1 MPPRARR
8 GPGGKKAAAKAAP
21 NAMALGLDGQGDAG
35 AGAVLAPVKT
45 SADLRSFFSGTR
57 QPDGQA
63 PVHDQVLAA
72 TGTPSA
78 ASTLSWGAPE
88 EHHVPPSQPR
98 HDEDELPPT
107 PLVAPYPGCEIPSP
121 VASVQSEVSAISEK
135 LLNDFNGTMSKH
147 ANKLTEIHDTN
158 KVLIKQLEKVV
169 SGSDLEV
176 RSALGQRFARDHPKG
191 SENARLMADFL
202 KGKQAEGMKV
212 NDAKRQWRVDWAS
225 RMHAK
230 LTEGKRH
237 DMSWA
242 QVNKEKGT
250 YICFAVMVEKLGY
263 VFDPKGAVR
272 RATSYAEK
280 CVAMRGDWVAFNEM
294 VGELEFFF
302 LEKSFTNIMN
312 EKWSMFEES
321 TGKRQSEA
329 EASADCGSDPQ
340 PQPLKKRKIGN
351 GTDPVN
357 NQEPV
362 LKDDCHKTVMSK
374 LTLDANKVKA
384 YLHNTVSGANS
395 LVDAIDH
402 SLEWA
407 WARTPETLGRLKAK
421 KTAIDE
427 SLSEFGKSILI
438 SELAT
443 LKKSTGAAYL
453 ELELKK
459 FIAIKAKVADLQS
472 YHATLVR
479 MHKDFVASQQHS
491 S

>member
-1 MPPRARR
+1 L
-8 GPGGKKAAAKAAP
+8 KVYF
-21 NAMALGLDGQGDAG
+21 DGEHHE
-35 AGAVLAPVKT
+35 
-45 SADLRSFFSGTR
+45 SHNRIIFFSGTR

-63 PVHDQVLAA
+63 PLHDHMHAA
-72 TGTPSA
+72 ASTPSA
-78 ASTLSWGAPE
+78 ASTLSRAAPE
-88 EHHVPPSQPR
+88 GSDVPPSQPR
-98 HDEDELPPT
+98 CSEDELPPT
-107 PLVAPYPGCEIPSP
+107 PRVAPYPGCEIPSP
-121 VASVQSEVSAISEK
+121 VASVQSEISAISEK
-135 LLNDFNGTMSKH
+135 LLKDFTGMMSNH
-147 ANKLTEIHDTN
+147 ESKLTEIHDTN
-158 KVLIKQLEKVV
+158 KELIMQLEKVA
-169 SGSDLEV
+169 SGSDLGV
-176 RSALGQRFARDHPKG
+176 RSALGQRFSRDHPKG
-191 SENARLMADFL
+191 SENAKLMAEFV

-237 DMSWA
+237 DKSWA

-263 VFDPKGAVR
+263 MFDPQGAVR

-302 LEKSFTNIMN
+302 LKKSFTNVMH

-321 TGKRQSEA
+321 TGQRKSEA
-329 EASADCGSDPQ
+329 GTSADGGSDPQPQ

-351 GTDPVN
+351 GNDPEN

-362 LKDDCHKTVMSK
+362 PKDDSHKTVMSK
-374 LTLDANKVKA
+374 LTLEANKVKA
-384 YLHNTVSGANS
+384 YLHNTVSAANS
-395 LVDAIDH
+395 LIAAI
-402 SLEWA
+402 EFNATWA
-407 WARTPETLGRLKAK
+407 WARTLQSLGQLQAK
-421 KTAIDE
+421 KAAIDE
-427 SLSEFGKSILI
+427 SLSEFGKHILI

-443 LKKSTGAAYL
+443 LKKSTGAAFL
-453 ELELKK
+453 ELELKR
-459 FIAIKAKVADLQS
+459 FTEIKAKVADLQG

-479 MHKDFVASQQHS
+479 MHKDFVSSQPHS